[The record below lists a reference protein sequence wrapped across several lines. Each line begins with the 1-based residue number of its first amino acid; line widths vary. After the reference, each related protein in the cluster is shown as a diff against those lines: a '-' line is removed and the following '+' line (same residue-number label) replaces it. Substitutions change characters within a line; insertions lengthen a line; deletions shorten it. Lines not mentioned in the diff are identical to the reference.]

1 MPVALGFVAATVAT
15 AVWFSAVFT
24 DRFAFENIGAATGV
38 KDVSLTFTVAVRP
51 AAVTVR
57 VSTPSV
63 VASADRGT
71 EIRATPSDPTV
82 AVPVIAPPTM
92 SEELTVPLI
101 E

>member
-1 MPVALGFVAATVAT
+1 MAT
-15 AVWFSAVFT
+15 AVWFSAALT
-24 DRFAFENIGAATGV
+24 DRFAAENVGAITGV
-38 KDVSLTFTVAVRP
+38 VEVSLTFTVAVRP

-71 EIRATPSDPTV
+71 EIRATPSEPTV

-92 SEELTVPLI
+92 SEELTEPPI